1 MAAAAILNFGTSSN
15 AIKPACSASQDLFGV
30 LIGWKSIQRF
40 NSYSFLSKFKMAAA
54 AILDFV
60 MESQEVPTVILFY
73 EVYFDFKF
81 DENRLIGSKV
91 TAVFQNIDFG
101 WDFSI

>member
-1 MAAAAILNFGTSSN
+1 
-15 AIKPACSASQDLFGV
+15 
-30 LIGWKSIQRF
+30 
-40 NSYSFLSKFKMAAA
+40 MAAA
-54 AILDFV
+54 AILDFIV
-60 MESQEVPTVILFY
+60 ASQEVPTVIFFY

>member
-1 MAAAAILNFGTSSN
+1 
-15 AIKPACSASQDLFGV
+15 
-30 LIGWKSIQRF
+30 
-40 NSYSFLSKFKMAAA
+40 MAAA

-60 MESQEVPTVILFY
+60 MEFHEIPTVIVFY

>member
-1 MAAAAILNFGTSSN
+1 
-15 AIKPACSASQDLFGV
+15 
-30 LIGWKSIQRF
+30 
-40 NSYSFLSKFKMAAA
+40 MAAA

-60 MESQEVPTVILFY
+60 LESQEAFLVILFC
-73 EVYFDFKF
+73 EMYFDFKF

-101 WDFSI
+101 WDFSM

>member
-1 MAAAAILNFGTSSN
+1 
-15 AIKPACSASQDLFGV
+15 
-30 LIGWKSIQRF
+30 
-40 NSYSFLSKFKMAAA
+40 MAAA

-73 EVYFDFKF
+73 EVYFDLKF

-91 TAVFQNIDFG
+91 TAVFLIIEFG
-101 WDFSI
+101 WDFSIWGCFGGSFQGLTPRNVRFEGSNHTKGTSLR

>member
-1 MAAAAILNFGTSSN
+1 
-15 AIKPACSASQDLFGV
+15 
-30 LIGWKSIQRF
+30 
-40 NSYSFLSKFKMAAA
+40 MAAA

-60 MESQEVPTVILFY
+60 MESQEVPMVFMFY
-73 EVYFDFKF
+73 GLYSDFKF

>member
-1 MAAAAILNFGTSSN
+1 M
-15 AIKPACSASQDLFGV
+15 V
-30 LIGWKSIQRF
+30 
-40 NSYSFLSKFKMAAA
+40 AA

-81 DENRLIGSKV
+81 DGNRLVGSKV
-91 TAVFQNIDFG
+91 TTVFQNIDFG
-101 WDFSI
+101 WDLRI

>member
-1 MAAAAILNFGTSSN
+1 
-15 AIKPACSASQDLFGV
+15 
-30 LIGWKSIQRF
+30 
-40 NSYSFLSKFKMAAA
+40 MAAA

-60 MESQEVPTVILFY
+60 MESHEVPTVILFY

-81 DENRLIGSKV
+81 YGNRLIGSKV

-101 WDFSI
+101 WVFSI

>member
-1 MAAAAILNFGTSSN
+1 M
-15 AIKPACSASQDLFGV
+15 V
-30 LIGWKSIQRF
+30 
-40 NSYSFLSKFKMAAA
+40 AA

-60 MESQEVPTVILFY
+60 MESQEVPMVILFC
-73 EVYFDFKF
+73 EVYHDFKF
-81 DENRLIGSKV
+81 DDNRLIGSKV

>member
-1 MAAAAILNFGTSSN
+1 
-15 AIKPACSASQDLFGV
+15 
-30 LIGWKSIQRF
+30 
-40 NSYSFLSKFKMAAA
+40 MAAA

-60 MESQEVPTVILFY
+60 MESHEMSMVILLY

-81 DENRLIGSKV
+81 VANRLIGSKV

>member
-1 MAAAAILNFGTSSN
+1 M
-15 AIKPACSASQDLFGV
+15 
-30 LIGWKSIQRF
+30 
-40 NSYSFLSKFKMAAA
+40 A

-60 MESQEVPTVILFY
+60 MESQEVPKVILPN

-101 WDFSI
+101 WHFSI

>member
-1 MAAAAILNFGTSSN
+1 
-15 AIKPACSASQDLFGV
+15 
-30 LIGWKSIQRF
+30 
-40 NSYSFLSKFKMAAA
+40 MAAA

-91 TAVFQNIDFG
+91 TAVFKILILAG
-101 WDFSI
+101 ISAYGGVLG

>member
-1 MAAAAILNFGTSSN
+1 
-15 AIKPACSASQDLFGV
+15 
-30 LIGWKSIQRF
+30 
-40 NSYSFLSKFKMAAA
+40 MAAA

-60 MESQEVPTVILFY
+60 MESQEVPMVILFY

>member
-1 MAAAAILNFGTSSN
+1 
-15 AIKPACSASQDLFGV
+15 
-30 LIGWKSIQRF
+30 
-40 NSYSFLSKFKMAAA
+40 MAAA

-60 MESQEVPTVILFY
+60 MEFHAVLRVILFY

>member
-1 MAAAAILNFGTSSN
+1 M
-15 AIKPACSASQDLFGV
+15 V
-30 LIGWKSIQRF
+30 
-40 NSYSFLSKFKMAAA
+40 AA

-73 EVYFDFKF
+73 KVYIDFKF

-101 WDFSI
+101 WVFSMKGCFGVVFRG

>member
-1 MAAAAILNFGTSSN
+1 MPSRSGN
-15 AIKPACSASQDLFGV
+15 A
-30 LIGWKSIQRF
+30 QRTGLVIIEVVIE
-40 NSYSFLSKFKMAAA
+40 SKMAAT

-60 MESQEVPTVILFY
+60 VESQEVPTVILFY
-73 EVYFDFKF
+73 KVYFDFKF

-91 TAVFQNIDFG
+91 TAVFQNIDSG

>member
-1 MAAAAILNFGTSSN
+1 
-15 AIKPACSASQDLFGV
+15 
-30 LIGWKSIQRF
+30 
-40 NSYSFLSKFKMAAA
+40 MAAA

-60 MESQEVPTVILFY
+60 MESQEVPAVILFY

-81 DENRLIGSKV
+81 VENRLIGSKV
-91 TAVFQNIDFG
+91 TAAFKNIDFG

>member
-1 MAAAAILNFGTSSN
+1 MDS
-15 AIKPACSASQDLFGV
+15 
-30 LIGWKSIQRF
+30 
-40 NSYSFLSKFKMAAA
+40 
-54 AILDFV
+54 V
-60 MESQEVPTVILFY
+60 MESHEVPMVILFY